1 MHRRPVAAQMSW
13 CSHVSVQLAAT
24 VPQEYALVWRPES
37 SYSNDRVTYITA
49 TAQGTGINILFSH
62 CLGGGNDQSVSGH
75 VDRVNYF
82 WPDAVFCKFLHCL
95 TSQCVELGNLQQLV
109 TAVDELKD
117 PD

>member
-13 CSHVSVQLAAT
+13 CSHVSVQLAPT
-24 VPQEYALVWRPES
+24 VPREYALVWRPG
-37 SYSNDRVTYITA
+37 YRDKYIIFA
-49 TAQGTGINILFSH
+49 LF
-62 CLGGGNDQSVSGH
+62 GGNDQSVSGH

-82 WPDAVFCKFLHCL
+82 WPDTVFCKFLHCL

-117 PD
+117 PDCANACNR